1 MAQGKLKLKTKVPKN
16 AKKGGGGGGA
26 SGSKTKGAFGGG
38 VKKPKSKKEL
48 QLSKFKKEIRK
59 NINKSI
65 EQQLGK
71 KANQVEDRSF
81 HCAELNTSIAK
92 KKK

>member
-1 MAQGKLKLKTKVPKN
+1 MAQGKLKVKTKVPKN
-16 AKKGGGGGGA
+16 AKKGGSGGGKA
-26 SGSKTKGAFGGG
+26 KVGGG
-38 VKKPKSKKEL
+38 VKKAKSKKEQ
-48 QLSKFKKEIRK
+48 QLGKFKKEIRK

-71 KANQVEDRSF
+71 KANQVEDQRF
-81 HCAELNTSIAK
+81 HCAELNTSVSK

>member
-1 MAQGKLKLKTKVPKN
+1 MPKN
-16 AKKGGGGGGA
+16 AKKGGA
-26 SGSKTKGAFGGG
+26 SGSKTNKTGGG
-38 VKKPKSKKEL
+38 VKKAKSKKEQ

-71 KANQVEDRSF
+71 KANQVEEGRGF
-81 HCAELNTSIAK
+81 HCAELNTSLAK
-92 KKK
+92 KKKQ